1 MSRVIAV
8 ANQKGGVA
16 KTTTVISLGAAFAQ
30 QGLRVLLVDL
40 DPQSSLTFS
49 VGIDPDSVETS
60 IADVL
65 IGDTEIADT
74 TLSAG
79 EGLQVVPATIDLA
92 GVEVLLL
99 PAEGREYVLRQA
111 LEPVLSSYDVILLDC
126 SPSLGLLTLNAL
138 AAADEVIVPLQ
149 CEMLSHRGVG
159 QLLDTVADVQRLL
172 NPRLTVRGLLPTM
185 YDGRSVHS
193 RAVLAD
199 VHDRFDVPVLPPIP
213 RSVRFAEAPGM
224 GGSILQTARNSAG
237 AKAYLTVADAL
248 IRSWRI
254 KLPKT
259 RRATKKSG
267 PAEKPAAGEPVGAKD
282 VAAKEPVVAEQAPA
296 KPAAAAKAAAKRSP
310 AKTVAG
316 KAVAKPAPAK
326 KSVPKTAAAQKATAV
341 PAVTK
346 KQTAAESTLNPKTI
360 TKKAVTKKSP
370 TQAT

>member
-16 KTTTVISLGAAFAQ
+16 KTTSVVSLGAAFTQ

-40 DPQSSLTFS
+40 DAQSSLTFS

-65 IGDTEIADT
+65 IGDSDIANT
-74 TLSAG
+74 TLPAG
-79 EGLQVVPATIDLA
+79 EGLEVVPATIDLA

-99 PAEGREYVLRQA
+99 PAEGREYVLRHA

-199 VHDRFDVPVLPPIP
+199 VHDRFDLPVLPPIP

-224 GGSILQTARNSAG
+224 GGSILRTARSSPG
-237 AKAYLTVADAL
+237 AKAYLEVADVL

-254 KLPKT
+254 RVPKT
-259 RRATKKSG
+259 RRVTKKSD
-267 PAEKPAAGEPVGAKD
+267 PAEKKVAAREPVAREPVARVPMAAKGSPAKRA
-282 VAAKEPVVAEQAPA
+282 VAAK
-296 KPAAAAKAAAKRSP
+296 R
-310 AKTVAG
+310 
-316 KAVAKPAPAK
+316 APAK
-326 KSVPKTAAAQKATAV
+326 KSLPRPAAAQKATAA

-346 KQTAAESTLNPKTI
+346 KQTAAEQTLTPKP
-360 TKKAVTKKSP
+360 VTKKPLTKKP
-370 TQAT
+370 TPKRLT